1 MFYYFEGAPSVF
13 AYGSPHL
20 CPILPIQSTGLSSCS
35 PILQGPFE
43 DYSPNFWTSLYH
55 ILGHVITVIS
65 IESIDYTTNIYIYTY
80 IYLYIYI
87 YRYVYF
93 SHIFQLL
100 NLMVFCNVED
110 PRSNFLDA
118 PRFLQEHPL
127 SSLSELNSLRSQ
139 NGPVKFRHPS
149 GMWNSMS
156 PGWWF
161 GTGFFLTFHILGIV
175 TPTDYETTN
184 QSQSFPSG

>member
-1 MFYYFEGAPSVF
+1 M
-13 AYGSPHL
+13 PHITHSIHWFI
-20 CPILPIQSTGLSSCS
+20 ILF

-65 IESIDYTTNIYIYTY
+65 IESIDYTTNIYIY
-80 IYLYIYI
+80 IIFIYIYI
-87 YRYVYF
+87 DMYIF
-93 SHIFQLL
+93 QHIFQLL

-161 GTGFFLTFHILGIV
+161 GTGFFFDFPYIGNSNPNWLWNHQPVPIIPIWLIQI
-175 TPTDYETTN
+175 PT
-184 QSQSFPSG
+184 G